1 MRGQGRVFPRN
12 GIPWIAYCHSGRELR
27 ESAAPAIKETE
38 LKKGRPLARDEALIV
53 AQKLLQRRL
62 LMGPRRKVKGE
73 EATIKIKTILKL
85 IEFAPLWVSRRGA
98 FCLDSFWDGQ
108 FRPCA

>member
-62 LMGPRRKVKGE
+62 REVANDREGIKAFVGPRQDRVTVGELLDALESDLKLRKVGGL
-73 EATIKIKTILKL
+73 A
-85 IEFAPLWVSRRGA
+85 
-98 FCLDSFWDGQ
+98 
-108 FRPCA
+108 